1 VFVRFSLR
9 RLGWNMCFGK
19 VELGLRLVIL
29 QLLHDFDGEQNV
41 GELREFVMSSGST

>member
-1 VFVRFSLR
+1 
-9 RLGWNMCFGK
+9 MCFGK